1 MLIGRCGLL
10 LSLLTLLLAN
20 VQPCEAQ
27 SFALPFDVHQ
37 GLVVGASHPRTP
49 YLFEARVSPGLDLGP
64 VRFSAVLAP
73 TYVNPRWDL
82 ALGGEVSLFG
92 VIALRRFGVRLA
104 MEGVYL
110 PWLGNARVSM
120 GLMGDAFGLVRIGVW
135 PGVDF
140 ATRRVL
146 LTTSIGVDVM
156 SWIDLMTRE

>member
-1 MLIGRCGLL
+1 MLSGRFGLL
-10 LSLLTLLLAN
+10 LFALTLLTG

-27 SFALPFDVHQ
+27 SFALPLDVHQ
-37 GLVVGASHPRTP
+37 GLLVGASRPRTP
-49 YLFEARVSPGLDLGP
+49 YLFEARLSPGIDLGP

-82 ALGGEVSLFG
+82 AVGAEASLFG
-92 VIALRRFGVRLA
+92 VVALRRFGVRLA
-104 MEGVYL
+104 LEGVYL

-135 PGVDF
+135 PGVDLE
-140 ATRRVL
+140 TRRVM
-146 LTTSIGVDVM
+146 LTTSIGVDVI